1 MELHM
6 EIYVKSSSLNLT
18 RALRHQVE
26 ELIVSSLGRTADQVK
41 RVYVRLSDS
50 TDTNGTKGGTD
61 KSCHLHLSV
70 PDMADVVIQNTQE
83 NLHDAI
89 SLASTRARTALNRKL
104 NRQKMTKLSSLAM
117 FRDSLLLKAS

>member
-1 MELHM
+1 M
-6 EIYVKSSSLNLT
+6 EIYIKSSSFNLT
-18 RALRHQVE
+18 RSLRHHVE
-26 ELIVSSLGRTADQVK
+26 EQIVSNLGRTADRVK
-41 RVYVRLSDS
+41 RVYVRLSDI
-50 TDTNGTKGGTD
+50 NGTHGGTD
-61 KSCHLHLSV
+61 KRCHLHLSV

>member
-1 MELHM
+1 M

-50 TDTNGTKGGTD
+50 TVTNGTNGTKRGTD

>member
-1 MELHM
+1 M

-50 TDTNGTKGGTD
+50 TDTNGTTNRTKGGTD